1 VKSSALIALAL
12 SGAALIGYVSYRTL
26 LPAPATVASPAA
38 EADVEAAPGVEAAD
52 TLPEFTLATLTGE
65 RRSIF
70 DWPDRALVI
79 NFWATWCAPCRRE
92 IPLLKEFQS
101 ARQDDGI
108 QVVGIAVD
116 KVEPVQAFAAEM
128 EFNYPQLIGMAD
140 AMDAAA
146 SFGIDFFALPFTVFT
161 DGSRNVLGVHTGELH
176 AEDLDNL
183 ATALAELEAGH
194 IDLQTAR
201 ARVAGRL

>member
-1 VKSSALIALAL
+1 MKGSSLTALAL
-12 SGAALIGYVSYRTL
+12 SGVALVGYVSYRTL
-26 LPAPATVASPAA
+26 LPAPPRVEPAVDTDVQTASR
-38 EADVEAAPGVEAAD
+38 VEPAD
-52 TLPEFTLATLTGE
+52 TLPEFTLATLTGQQ
-65 RRSIF
+65 RSIF

-92 IPLLKEFQS
+92 IPLLKEFQN
-101 ARQDDGI
+101 ARRDDGI

-116 KVEPVQAFAAEM
+116 KLEPVRAFAAEM
-128 EFNYPQLIGMAD
+128 EFNYPQLIGMAE

-161 DGSRNVLGVHTGELH
+161 DGDRNVLGVHTGELH

-183 ATALAELEAGH
+183 ATALAELQAGH
-194 IDLQTAR
+194 IDLQAAR